1 MLESVILLG
10 KEKLFKKKGEKEM
23 RENKVNVGESKDV
36 FVNSD
41 GVRFIRDGRDA
52 SKIID
57 IIVPDGVNKIDASF
71 GAGMY
76 STKAEASPATV
87 ITVIDIAN
95 NNRTYPGVKSVI
107 LNTVSVKAKNS
118 QFPDVESV
126 SYSGALEFK
135 PGLLNETF
143 PILFSDI
150 EHGVIG
156 NVLGYRNASFLSF
169 KKASKVFGCD
179 TIVFAKGAFDGF
191 TNIELIELYGEN
203 VRFMPGAFDGS
214 NIKPDDDGCIRIKLT
229 AGEYLIADID
239 EEKFKDKNGDVV
251 LDVPEKNNE
260 SVMLSLTVAEKVD
273 EIIFHSMGMA
283 LLNAQVFTGTGAYI
297 PRIYIDRDGQPM
309 DRGDTIPFLEGYRN
323 VGGDCSEKDGVLF
336 SKDGKTLIAF
346 PHGKICDRYDIPE
359 GTEKIEEAAFS
370 GARVRKIVMPDS
382 VRTLC
387 SQAFLDCDAEEIVLS
402 RGLVSIGAFCKDAQ
416 TISSQLSFSV
426 FGGAKIKRLIIPA
439 SVKLIGKF
447 AFFGCKNL
455 SDVVFEEGGSCLIED
470 CAFACCPISDV
481 SLPKSCIKV
490 GESVFDLPKTVR
502 MHQGTSISEHS
513 FTAVF
518 GYGSLSKPYG
528 KRLLFENKD
537 VEITNYTSIRII
549 DEDNGYEFFSP
560 TVCDTFAMEEFVKRW
575 AFSEVDEAYF
585 SNPPLGAVE
594 TPIFRSINAIQT
606 AKYGDEHSA
615 KAASTY
621 IRRCSK
627 RVAIAMLKEQTCM
640 PYLKEMVKENL
651 LSDDAAKCLLEAAIE
666 KGDTEI
672 ATEVSEHVAKKK
684 HASQISL

>member
-1 MLESVILLG
+1 MG
-10 KEKLFKKKGEKEM
+10 KEKLFKKKGEKRM
-23 RENKVNVGESKDV
+23 RENKANVGESKDV
-36 FVNSD
+36 IVGPN
-41 GVRFIRDGRDA
+41 GVKFIRDGRDA
-52 SKIID
+52 SRIID
-57 IIVPDGVNKIDASF
+57 IIVPDGVDKIDASF

-87 ITVIDIAN
+87 ITVIDIADN
-95 NNRTYPGVKSVI
+95 KRTYPGIKSI
-107 LNTVSVKAKNS
+107 TLNTVSVKAKNS
-118 QFPDVESV
+118 QFPDVEAV
-126 SYSGALEFK
+126 SYSGALEFRAE

-150 EHGVIG
+150 EYGVIG
-156 NVLGYRNASFLSF
+156 NVLGYRNARVLSF
-169 KKASKVFGCD
+169 KKASQVFGCD

-191 TNIELIELYGEN
+191 TNIEFVKLECEN

-214 NIKPDDDGCIRIKLT
+214 NIKPDDDGCIRVKLT

-239 EEKFKDKNGDVV
+239 EEKLKDENGDVV

-346 PHGKICDRYDIPE
+346 PHGKICDRYYIPE

>member
-1 MLESVILLG
+1 MG

-23 RENKVNVGESKDV
+23 RENKANVGGSQDV

-57 IIVPDGVNKIDASF
+57 IIVPDGVNKIDATF

-76 STKAEASPATV
+76 NTKAEASPATEL
-87 ITVIDIAN
+87 TVIDIADN
-95 NNRTYPGVKSVI
+95 RRTYPGVKSII

-118 QFPDVESV
+118 QFPDVEAV
-126 SYSGALEFK
+126 SYGGALEFRAE
-135 PGLLNETF
+135 PGLVNETF

-150 EHGVIG
+150 ERGIIG
-156 NVLGYRNASFLSF
+156 NVLGYRNARVLSF
-169 KKASKVFGCD
+169 KMASVVFGCD
-179 TIVFAKGAFDGF
+179 TIVFAKEAFDGF
-191 TNIELIELYGEN
+191 TNIEFVKLNCKN

-214 NIKPDDDGCIRIKLT
+214 NIKPDDDGCTRVKQT
-229 AGEYLIADID
+229 DGGYLIADID
-239 EEKFKDKNGDVV
+239 EEKLRDKNGDVV
-251 LDVPEKNNE
+251 LDVQKKNNE
-260 SVMLSLTVAEKVD
+260 DVMISLTVAEKVD
-273 EIIFHSMGMA
+273 EIVFHSMGMA
-283 LLNAQVFTGTGAYI
+283 LLNAQVFNGTGAYI

-309 DRGDTIPFLEGYRN
+309 DRGDTIPFLKGYRN

-346 PHGKICDRYDIPE
+346 PHGKICDRYYIPE

-402 RGLVSIGAFCKDAQ
+402 RGLTSIGAFCKDAK

-426 FGGAKIKRLIIPA
+426 FGGARIKRLVIPS
-439 SVKLIGKF
+439 SVKLIGSF
-447 AFFGCKNL
+447 SFFGCKNL
-455 SDVVFEEGGSCLIED
+455 SEVVFEEGGSCVIED

-481 SLPKSCIKV
+481 SLPASCIKV

-513 FTAVF
+513 FAAVL
-518 GYGSLSKPYG
+518 GYGSINKPYG
-528 KRLLFENKD
+528 KYLTFENKD
-537 VEITNYTSIRII
+537 VEITNYTSIKII
-549 DEDNGYEFFSP
+549 DADNGFEFFSP
-560 TVCDTFAMEEFVKRW
+560 TLCDSFAMREFIKHW
-575 AFSEVDEAYF
+575 AFSEVDTAYF

-594 TPIFRSINAIQT
+594 TPIFRVINAIQT
-606 AKYGDEHSA
+606 AKYGDKRSA
-615 KAASTY
+615 KEARTY

-640 PYLKEMVKENL
+640 PYLKEIVKENL
-651 LSDDAAKCLLEAAIE
+651 LSDDAAKYLLEAAIAS
-666 KGDTEI
+666 GNTEL

-684 HASQISL
+684 RTSQITL